1 MAHTLARVGRP
12 FAMGNKMCSI
22 ATCNITSYSKG
33 GEEVDGTDIGF
44 DKIDAAILIGREDSS
59 TYDCSVEVD
68 SSGEYIS
75 QSTATITISD
85 YTELNNGDKVNLVAT
100 DGTSHDFTVGDQ
112 SSVNGTFEATTSNNA
127 TATNLMNVINT
138 SSGPSGTRFTAEV
151 SSAVV
156 TATQA
161 VKGADG
167 NTTVTLTD
175 SGTAGM
181 TKTNFLGGLNTTF
194 SIWSTNMDGTNA
206 ETTAATDIGMVR
218 LMIMGSR

>member
-1 MAHTLARVGRP
+1 
-12 FAMGNKMCSI
+12 MGNKMCSI

-151 SSAVV
+151 SGAVV